1 MPDKQ
6 NIQKTDGGIKLP
18 SNFVAM
24 IVILVIWIGV
34 FLYLFR
40 LDRKVEGLR
49 KKQTSSK

>member
-1 MPDKQ
+1 M
-6 NIQKTDGGIKLP
+6 P

-49 KKQTSSK
+49 KKQTPSE